1 MSIKP
6 DVVSLG
12 RRLTQL
18 RGLRGLSLSATAT
31 EADIAKSYLL
41 KLERGEVENPGLKT
55 LDAVARALG
64 STLAE
69 LLAPS
74 TVESGLSQP
83 TSDTAIAE
91 FEQLVASL
99 PLELKEFL
107 SQIEREGERLPA
119 DVVRS
124 LASIQFRGKRPQS
137 AADWRFIYEALN
149 RTI

>member
-1 MSIKP
+1 LSKP
-6 DVVSLG
+6 DVVSFG

-18 RGLRGLSLSATAT
+18 RELRGLSLSATA
-31 EADIAKSYLL
+31 AAAGIAKSYLL

-55 LDAVARALG
+55 LDAIARALG
-64 STLAE
+64 TTLAE

-74 TVESGLSQP
+74 SAEPGLTHP
-83 TSDTAIAE
+83 TSDPAIAE

-99 PLELKEFL
+99 PPELKEFL
-107 SQIEREGERLPA
+107 AQMEREEEKLPA

-124 LASIQFRGKRPQS
+124 LASIQFRGKRPRS